1 MDKTLKNSC
10 GKRGCK
16 VITLP
21 SCKIVAIPNELVCDE
36 NKSFEKLK
44 KVA

>member
-21 SCKIVAIPNELVCDE
+21 TFKIGIPLNLPCEE
-36 NKSFEKLK
+36 NNSYERLK
-44 KVA
+44 KAS

>member
-16 VITLP
+16 VISLP
-21 SCKIVAIPNELVCDE
+21 KCNFVAIPTELGCDE
-36 NKSFEKLK
+36 NKSFEKLR